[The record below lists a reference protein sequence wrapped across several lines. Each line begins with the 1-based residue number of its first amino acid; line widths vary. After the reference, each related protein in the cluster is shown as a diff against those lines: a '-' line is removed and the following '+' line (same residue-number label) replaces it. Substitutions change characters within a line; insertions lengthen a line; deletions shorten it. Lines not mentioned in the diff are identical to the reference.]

1 MIYRMIPTSF
11 DALPKKNGTYLVAHH
26 DDHKTVIEREGEFYS
41 HSFTTEGGWN
51 TFIGYLSG
59 KVHAEAAM
67 STGEMKC
74 SYKYWLRP
82 VEVEGDSYAERL
94 AILLDEVT
102 AEKND
107 TEPTEGEEIGKYEKL
122 DELETHIMHA
132 LEFAEDLD
140 R

>member
-11 DALPKKNGTYLVAHH
+11 DVLPKKNGTYLLAYH
-26 DDHKTVIEREGEFYS
+26 DGLLITQKDGEFNAY
-41 HSFTTEGGWN
+41 SFTTEGGWN
-51 TFIGYLSG
+51 THVQWFGEVYKDS
-59 KVHAEAAM
+59 AM
-67 STGEMKC
+67 SIDEMKD

-82 VEVEGDSYAERL
+82 VEVEGDSFAERL
-94 AILLDEVT
+94 ATLLDEVT
-102 AEKND
+102 AEKNS
-107 TEPTEGEEIGKYEKL
+107 TEPTEGEDIGKFEKL